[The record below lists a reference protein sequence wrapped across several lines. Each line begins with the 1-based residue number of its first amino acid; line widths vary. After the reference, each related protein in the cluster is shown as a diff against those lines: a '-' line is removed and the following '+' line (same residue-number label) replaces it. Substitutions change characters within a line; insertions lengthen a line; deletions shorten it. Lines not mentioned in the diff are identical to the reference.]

1 MWMSRAQGCK
11 KKNQNQ
17 PHSPL
22 FLSALNLSP
31 SSPPPA
37 PTPPRSRFHIRT
49 PFDTFSTKQFSVIH
63 PRGRSGPNVYGYQ
76 TIMVFDDNIISK
88 RRYSLQ
94 LGFPGRGIL
103 IRPVDKY

>member
-1 MWMSRAQGCK
+1 MWMNRAQGSKKK

-22 FLSALNLSP
+22 FLSALI
-31 SSPPPA
+31 PPPQ
-37 PTPPRSRFHIRT
+37 TPRSRFHIRT

-76 TIMVFDDNIISK
+76 TIIVFDDNIISK
-88 RRYSLQ
+88 RRYSLK

>member
-11 KKNQNQ
+11 KKKPKSTSFSIVFVRTY
-17 PHSPL
+17 PHL
-22 FLSALNLSP
+22 
-31 SSPPPA
+31 PPR

-49 PFDTFSTKQFSVIH
+49 PFDTFSTKQFSVVH